1 LLVYS
6 HIRTNFI
13 FLSFLI
19 NAGLLLTGCSAEHG
33 TGKIDREEVVR
44 RHRVVLDSVNT
55 LSPLTVG
62 NGRFAFTVDF
72 TGLQSFPDLYEQGIP
87 LGTQSEW
94 GWHSFPN
101 PDGYS
106 FEESLVEYNCYG
118 RMVPYS
124 VQMVTPERN
133 RDAVNYLRQNPH
145 RLHLGIVGL
154 ELFHP
159 DGSPVGAEEISAV
172 HQTLDPWNGEIQSSF
187 QVDGELVEVTTYC
200 HQESDLVSS
209 QIVSP
214 LIERGLLRVMLH
226 FPYPGGAHTG
236 SGCDWGQPEKHTTT
250 VMAGSNTATIRR
262 RVDHTHYAVQLAWS
276 GEAGIDEKEKHC
288 IWLEP
293 GNGSSA
299 FSFSCQFAPDE
310 ETTPIPDFSA
320 TASNSEKAW
329 EQFWM
334 NGGAVDFSGSADPRA
349 FELER
354 RVVLSEYLTRV
365 QCAGNY
371 PPQETGLTYNSWY
384 GKFHLEMHWWHGVHF
399 ALWDRTDLLEKSMDY
414 YLSIEPKARETAQR
428 QGFDGIRWPKMTDP
442 QGDDSPS
449 STGSFLI
456 WQQPHIITMAELCYR
471 KSNDEETL
479 RKYAG
484 LVFKTAEFMASYA
497 WHDTLNNRYVL
508 GPLLIP
514 AQERF
519 PMECTINPPFELVYW
534 HWGLKT
540 AQEWRE
546 RLKLERIPEWDAV
559 LEGLS
564 SMAQKDGLYLAAGSA
579 PDSYTNPWYMSDHP
593 MVLGACG
600 MVSSDRLIDP
610 AVMRHTFEYVWEHWN
625 WDQTWGWD
633 FPMTAMAAARLGMP
647 DKAIDALFMD
657 VETNTYLPNG
667 HNYQNQRLRI
677 YLPGNGG
684 LLTAVAM
691 MCAGWEG
698 GPERYAPG
706 FPDDGSWQVRW
717 EDLKKAL

>member
-1 LLVYS
+1 
-6 HIRTNFI
+6 
-13 FLSFLI
+13 
-19 NAGLLLTGCSAEHG
+19 
-33 TGKIDREEVVR
+33 
-44 RHRVVLDSVNT
+44 
-55 LSPLTVG
+55 VG

-72 TGLQSFPDLYEQGIP
+72 TGLQSFPDLYDQGIP

-106 FEESLVEYNCYG
+106 FEESLVEYAYYG
-118 RMVPYS
+118 RRVPYS
-124 VQMVTPERN
+124 VQMGTTERN

-154 ELFHP
+154 DLFHP
-159 DGSPVGAEEISAV
+159 DGSPVGAGEITAI
-172 HQTLDPWNGEIQSSF
+172 HQTLDPWNGEIHSSF
-187 QVDGELVEVTTYC
+187 QVDGEPVETTTFC
-200 HQESDLVSS
+200 HQELDLVSS
-209 QIVSP
+209 RIVSP
-214 LIERGLLRVMLH
+214 LIERGLLRIRLH
-226 FPYPGGAHTG
+226 FPYPGGEHTG
-236 SGCDWGQPEKHTTT
+236 SGCDWGQPEKHTTSLT
-250 VMAGSNTATIRR
+250 GNANSATIHRQA
-262 RVDHTHYAVQLAWS
+262 DNTLYTVQVAWS
-276 GEAGIDEKEKHC
+276 GLAKIDEKEKHC

-293 GNGSSA
+293 GKGSPT
-299 FSFSCQFAPDE
+299 FSFSCLFTPDE
-310 ETTPIPDFSA
+310 ETILLPDFSA
-320 TASNSEKAW
+320 TASNSENAW

-334 NGGAVDFSGSADPRA
+334 SGGAVDFSGSSDPRA

-354 RVVLSEYLTRV
+354 RVVLSQYLTKV

-399 ALWDRTDLLEKSMDY
+399 ALWDRTELLEKSLDY

-428 QGFDGIRWPKMTDP
+428 QGFDGVRWPKMTDP
-442 QGDDSPS
+442 MGDDSPS

-456 WQQPHIITMAELCYR
+456 WQQPHIITLAELCYSESR
-471 KSNDEETL
+471 DEESL

-484 LVFKTAEFMASYA
+484 LVFETADFMASYA
-497 WHDTLNNRYVL
+497 WHDTLNNRFVL

-519 PMECTINPPFELVYW
+519 PMERTINPPFELVYW
-534 HWGLKT
+534 RWGLRT

-546 RLKLERIPEWDAV
+546 RLKLERNPEWDEV

-564 SMAQKDGLYLAAGSA
+564 SMAQENGLYLAAESA
-579 PDSYTNPWYMSDHP
+579 PDSYNNPRYMSDHP
-593 MVLGACG
+593 MVLGAFG
-600 MVSSDRLIDP
+600 MVPPDWSIDS
-610 AVMRHTFEYVWEHWN
+610 AVMKNTFECVWEHWN

-657 VETNTYLPNG
+657 VGTNTYLPNG

-698 GPERYAPG
+698 GSAGNAPG
-706 FPDDGSWQVRW
+706 FPDDGSWNVKW
-717 EDLKKAL
+717 EGLKKVF